1 ITACKNIKQA
11 IKNNHFNA
19 ALDELAGFAP
29 FINQFM
35 DSVKINCDS
44 DKLRR
49 NRLSLLENVVSIF
62 HLVADFNLI
71 QVKQWINAQAI

>member
-1 ITACKNIKQA
+1 MRNCAITACKNIKQA

-19 ALDELAGFAP
+19 ALDELVGFAP
-29 FINQFM
+29 LVNRFM

-71 QVKQWINAQAI
+71 QVK

>member
-1 ITACKNIKQA
+1 
-11 IKNNHFNA
+11 
-19 ALDELAGFAP
+19 
-29 FINQFM
+29 M